1 MNYSRQRVQIL
12 TALKAHPVHPTAD
25 ELWHALKAEDPRLS
39 LATVYRNL
47 NQMVQL
53 GLVRKITG
61 LDAKDHFDH
70 TLQPHDHF
78 ICTACGCVQDV
89 PWAAAADMRV
99 VANDVLGADAE
110 VREINLKGLCP
121 TCRAALTNHKGE

>member
-1 MNYSRQRVQIL
+1 MNYSRQREQIL

-70 TLQPHDHF
+70 TLQPHDHLF
-78 ICTACGCVQDV
+78 ARRAGVFRMC
-89 PWAAAADMRV
+89 
-99 VANDVLGADAE
+99 LG
-110 VREINLKGLCP
+110 RLLP
-121 TCRAALTNHKGE
+121 TCALSRTTFWARTPRCGKSI